1 MASLRVLKGG
11 TPNQVLPLDKPRIV
25 LGRESKD
32 CDYVIP
38 NQAVSRVHAQI
49 SLVDGKHVI
58 EDLKSRNK
66 TFVNNKLVDAP
77 LALND
82 QDRIKICDFLATYHA
97 GSGDKAPL
105 PDHMR
110 PPAEEEEETEGAS
123 TVQHTIGRISHQQ
136 LLELQP
142 ADRL

>member
-11 TPNQVLPLDKPRIV
+11 NPNQVLPLDKARIV
-25 LGRESKD
+25 LGREQKD

-66 TFVNNKLVDAP
+66 TYVNNKLVEAP
-77 LALND
+77 TTLND

-97 GSGDKAPL
+97 GGSEKAP
-105 PDHMR
+105 
-110 PPAEEEEETEGAS
+110 
-123 TVQHTIGRISHQQ
+123 
-136 LLELQP
+136 
-142 ADRL
+142 